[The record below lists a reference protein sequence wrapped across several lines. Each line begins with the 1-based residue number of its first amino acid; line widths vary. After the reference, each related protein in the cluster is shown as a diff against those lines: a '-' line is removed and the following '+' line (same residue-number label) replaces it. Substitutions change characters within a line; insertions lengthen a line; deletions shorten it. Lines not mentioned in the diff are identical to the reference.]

1 MAPLVCK
8 EDKVWK
14 LVNNV
19 SKKVVVVYPK
29 IEKLVYSLL
38 IALRKLPHYFQV
50 HPMVCTLTNCYDRSC
65 NELRHLE
72 NCLIGT

>member
-1 MAPLVCK
+1 MCK

-50 HPMVCTLTNCYDRSC
+50 HPMVRTLTNCYDRTC
-65 NELRHLE
+65 NDLRHLE